1 MAVETTAEKV
11 IQAATRLFAER
22 GYDGV
27 SVRDICSEAEVSANA
42 VHYHFQ
48 SKQGLFEQIIER
60 FGLSKQEAAERILVG
75 TPRDLAEFSTRL
87 EIFAREILESLLS
100 EPDVL
105 TITQMEMLQGFRH
118 GGESFA
124 KSKEQ
129 CTGMLSAY
137 VEGAKKAGIV
147 REDVDPTYIVGTLM
161 DRVFNQAV
169 YASTLSRMYNES
181 IDDPDYR
188 TEWVRKSVDLIVNG
202 VGKD

>member
-1 MAVETTAEKV
+1 MATETAEQV

-27 SVRDICSEAEVSANA
+27 SVRDICTAAEVSANA
-42 VHYHFQ
+42 VHYHFK
-48 SKQGLFEQIIER
+48 SKQGLYEQIIER
-60 FGLSKQEAAERILVG
+60 FGLAKQEAAERILVG
-75 TPRDLAEFSTRL
+75 TPKDTDEFATRL

-129 CTGMLSAY
+129 CLGALRAY
-137 VEGAKKAGIV
+137 VETAQGAGIV
-147 REDVDPTYIVGTLM
+147 REGVDPAYVVGTLM
-161 DRVFNQAV
+161 DRVFNQAI
-169 YASTLSRMYNES
+169 YASSLRQMYDAS

-188 TEWVRKSVDLIVNG
+188 AEWVRKTVDLLVNG
-202 VGKD
+202 LKSN